1 MNQKDK
7 KELSSVL
14 KQIKGVSTLVRD
26 LNKEAQERKDLF
38 NIVSLLE
45 KLLPTIEEHYDREYE
60 KYEEGSDKWKESYKG
75 EVVQEMADNLE
86 RAKDNLEDCIHYLQA
101 ILDE

>member
-26 LNKEAQERKDLF
+26 LNKEAQERKDLS
-38 NIVSLLE
+38 NIVVLLE
-45 KLLPTIEEHYDREYE
+45 KLLPTIEEQHDKEYE
-60 KYEEGSDKWKESYKG
+60 KYEERSEKWKESYNG
-75 EVVQEMADNLE
+75 EVVKEIAENLE